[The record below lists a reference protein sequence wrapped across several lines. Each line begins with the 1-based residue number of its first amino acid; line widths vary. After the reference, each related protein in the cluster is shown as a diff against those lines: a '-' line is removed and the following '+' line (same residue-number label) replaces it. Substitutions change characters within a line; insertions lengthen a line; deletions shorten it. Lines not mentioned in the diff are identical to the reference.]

1 MSVLPWFNKPKWQSK
16 NEQVRL
22 TAVQH
27 SNDAE
32 LKAQLLDIINHDVSP
47 KVQRAALNRLN
58 DIQVIASVAQEHTDP
73 GLRTIAEKKLAQ
85 ALIQIN
91 GTNLTETEVR
101 LVQTIKSND
110 VRRQIAE
117 QANAPELRLAAI
129 DKLSQQG
136 LLGDLLMTESDPTVQ
151 NAILD
156 KISQESTLKRLLKKL
171 SQKQPALKQAIDE
184 KLNLKRPADSKI
196 LAEQLCKQLED
207 VVLKKQQLDLADIE
221 SQWQQL
227 SEVPDNL
234 TTRYQGALNTA
245 KLTLDSSYRDTFLQQ
260 QKKLRQQ
267 QALKELAQAV
277 GRTDNSRLAELQA
290 LSQQFHETGYEHL
303 TAEEQTHWQALAL
316 ELQEKIANAQ
326 QATSLPAACHQII
339 SDINQQLTKK
349 TASPQSINRYKKQWQ
364 QATKKLPPS
373 DDLMVLQN
381 QFDQALL
388 QLADKISHSAKQR
401 DEAADK
407 VMAMLEPIQL
417 KIKDG
422 QLTAAK
428 AEINKLTE
436 LQKQCGFNHPKIKQ
450 HKFQIDQLWQQ
461 LKELRQWQ
469 QWSHDKVRTQLI
481 EELEKLVGSGLHP
494 DAVLQKLQQANQQ
507 WSDLEDMEKLPGDRY
522 SPRNQKQ
529 WLAFRAVSQA
539 LFEPAQPFFEKRS
552 EVQDAGLQQVQD
564 HINRMQEVDLLDT
577 SAPDLSKLTQQAV
590 KHLKNLDSLS
600 PKDRGKVAKA
610 LRQAMER
617 INKHLAIGYKT
628 AETNK
633 QKLIEQALALT
644 EMDDLEAAIEA
655 AKELQ
660 KKWPEQGYVKPH
672 TERKLWQKFRKAND
686 RIFNRRST
694 EQQATKAAADK
705 QYKQTNQWLKQQQKL
720 IAACNQVEALA
731 EVMATAREAWLSLD
745 NESPQ
750 TNTKWQQ
757 LVTEMESRKQLLK
770 SQEKQQQFQAW
781 QQVDDLYLQYELEKI
796 NLESLQQKLSTF
808 EAAAIKP
815 FQFRLDNT
823 VDPTLLGQL
832 LVEAEYLTGIETP
845 TEFHEQR
852 MTYQVQVLADRMAG
866 DDNLELGQNRARQW
880 LQRWYGSSKAD
891 KEFYQQQKKRITEV
905 LTAVI
910 KLATKVD

>member
-22 TAVQH
+22 TAGQH

-32 LKAQLLDIINHDVSP
+32 LMAQLLDIINHDVSP
-47 KVQRAALNRLN
+47 KVQRASLNRLN
-58 DIQVIASVAQEHTDP
+58 DIQDIPSVAQEHTDP

-91 GTNLTETEVR
+91 ATNLTETEVR

-117 QANAPELRLAAI
+117 QADAPELRLAAI

-326 QATSLPAACHQII
+326 QATSLFAACHQII
-339 SDINQQLTKK
+339 SDINQQLTKT

-388 QLADKISHSAKQR
+388 QLADK
-401 DEAADK
+401 
-407 VMAMLEPIQL
+407 
-417 KIKDG
+417 
-422 QLTAAK
+422 
-428 AEINKLTE
+428 
-436 LQKQCGFNHPKIKQ
+436 
-450 HKFQIDQLWQQ
+450 
-461 LKELRQWQ
+461 
-469 QWSHDKVRTQLI
+469 
-481 EELEKLVGSGLHP
+481 
-494 DAVLQKLQQANQQ
+494 
-507 WSDLEDMEKLPGDRY
+507 
-522 SPRNQKQ
+522 
-529 WLAFRAVSQA
+529 
-539 LFEPAQPFFEKRS
+539 
-552 EVQDAGLQQVQD
+552 
-564 HINRMQEVDLLDT
+564 
-577 SAPDLSKLTQQAV
+577 
-590 KHLKNLDSLS
+590 
-600 PKDRGKVAKA
+600 
-610 LRQAMER
+610 
-617 INKHLAIGYKT
+617 
-628 AETNK
+628 
-633 QKLIEQALALT
+633 
-644 EMDDLEAAIEA
+644 
-655 AKELQ
+655 
-660 KKWPEQGYVKPH
+660 
-672 TERKLWQKFRKAND
+672 
-686 RIFNRRST
+686 
-694 EQQATKAAADK
+694 
-705 QYKQTNQWLKQQQKL
+705 
-720 IAACNQVEALA
+720 
-731 EVMATAREAWLSLD
+731 
-745 NESPQ
+745 
-750 TNTKWQQ
+750 
-757 LVTEMESRKQLLK
+757 
-770 SQEKQQQFQAW
+770 
-781 QQVDDLYLQYELEKI
+781 
-796 NLESLQQKLSTF
+796 
-808 EAAAIKP
+808 
-815 FQFRLDNT
+815 
-823 VDPTLLGQL
+823 
-832 LVEAEYLTGIETP
+832 
-845 TEFHEQR
+845 
-852 MTYQVQVLADRMAG
+852 
-866 DDNLELGQNRARQW
+866 
-880 LQRWYGSSKAD
+880 
-891 KEFYQQQKKRITEV
+891 
-905 LTAVI
+905 
-910 KLATKVD
+910 